1 MQKMTTVTNQEYSRL
16 LKLATTSSICLAG
29 VLLASKL
36 IIWLMSNSL
45 TILASMTDSMMDLF
59 SSLINYL
66 AVRYASQPPD
76 SDHNYGH
83 AKAESI
89 AGLAQ
94 SIFIA
99 ASSIFVLGTSINRL
113 INPSVISHEMAGIV
127 VTIFS
132 LFLTIVVVLIQTYVI
147 SKTRSDIIMADRLHC
162 QSDIF
167 SNLAILLS
175 LVLSFYG
182 YYYADIVFAIIIS
195 IYIFYGVI
203 AIGRKSLN
211 VLLDRKLPDDVVSD
225 IVDIING
232 TEGIL
237 GYHDLRTRRVG
248 NVFFI
253 QVHVTMDGNQ
263 LLFDAHDIA
272 SRVKHDILSKYAQSD
287 VIIHMDPVQVLP
299 EQ

>member
-1 MQKMTTVTNQEYSRL
+1 MTTVTNQEYSRL

-29 VLLASKL
+29 VLLVSKL

-113 INPSVISHEMAGIV
+113 INPSAISHD
-127 VTIFS
+127 
-132 LFLTIVVVLIQTYVI
+132 
-147 SKTRSDIIMADRLHC
+147 SKTPDTPPRRSVSSHAT
-162 QSDIF
+162 ST
-167 SNLAILLS
+167 
-175 LVLSFYG
+175 
-182 YYYADIVFAIIIS
+182 
-195 IYIFYGVI
+195 
-203 AIGRKSLN
+203 RK
-211 VLLDRKLPDDVVSD
+211 
-225 IVDIING
+225 
-232 TEGIL
+232 
-237 GYHDLRTRRVG
+237 
-248 NVFFI
+248 
-253 QVHVTMDGNQ
+253 
-263 LLFDAHDIA
+263 
-272 SRVKHDILSKYAQSD
+272 
-287 VIIHMDPVQVLP
+287 
-299 EQ
+299 

>member
-29 VLLASKL
+29 VLLVSKL

-113 INPSVISHEMAGIV
+113 INPSAISHEMAGIV

-132 LFLTIVVVLIQTYVI
+132 LFLTIVVVL
-147 SKTRSDIIMADRLHC
+147 K
-162 QSDIF
+162 SDIF